1 MEKKIARLRR
11 WLDRLACA
19 CENRRWDF
27 AIAEADCLAAEV
39 KNVRE
44 DIASLL
50 AAQDMPRRG
59 LFLSGSVGISLR
71 SALLSILMLFALC
84 APIAVDS
91 DRPFEARSAPVL
103 PDVSDEHLSWVTDE
117 EDRLIKALRSDL
129 NNNNP
134 SAIMFAAKPKARN
147 MTAKLAQPR
156 VQGEPAAAA
165 AQDENL
171 APEEMLALVQA
182 GERALHGK
190 DPVIKVI
197 K

>member
-27 AIAEADCLAAEV
+27 AVAEADCLSAEL

-44 DIASLL
+44 DIVSLL
-50 AAQDMPRRG
+50 AAEDLPHRRM
-59 LFLSGSVGISLR
+59 FSIESVGISLR
-71 SALLSILMLFALC
+71 SALLSLLMLLALC
-84 APIAVDS
+84 APLSVDA
-91 DRPFEARSAPVL
+91 DRPFAAPQARAL
-103 PDVSDEHLSWVTDE
+103 PDANDEHLSWVTDE
-117 EDRLIKALRSDL
+117 EERLIKALRSDL

-147 MTAKLAQPR
+147 MTAKLPQPR
-156 VQGEPAAAA
+156 VQVEPAAAA
-165 AQDENL
+165 RDASL

-182 GERALHGK
+182 GERALHEK